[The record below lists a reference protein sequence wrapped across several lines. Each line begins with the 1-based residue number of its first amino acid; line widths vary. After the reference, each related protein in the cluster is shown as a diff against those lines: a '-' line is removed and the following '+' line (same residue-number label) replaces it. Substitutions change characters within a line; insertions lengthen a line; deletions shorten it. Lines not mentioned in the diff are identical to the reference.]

1 MPFFSLPRMVEAN
14 KRFHVPTE
22 IVPGAET
29 RGSSSFNPGCEVG
42 HHTAGAKT
50 GDRPSLHLC
59 IVGRSDLDGPLCND
73 FLTRAGVA
81 VIVACGRAN
90 HAGLGSFRGIIGN
103 SGAWGIEAEDDGDG
117 TWSDLQIVSY
127 PRLVAARLWLINRDA
142 SWYVPH
148 RVWGA
153 NPIGGGWAGRKIDP
167 KGIADEWMRA
177 HVDALLKN
185 PNHVPT
191 RAIPGS
197 KEIVMLDAADKTWIT
212 GELKRVGLR
221 VAATALSGGANTVV
235 SAADAKGFEGI
246 SLAHAVYML
255 MYGDDAND
263 TTDKQTHPNNMQRIR
278 AELALSAAREAG
290 MLAAMQQLAQSS
302 GVSVTPDVLREM
314 IEAAAKKAIAGID
327 LKLVA
332 DVATTN

>member
-1 MPFFSLPRMVEAN
+1 MPFFPIARMIEAN
-14 KRFHVPTE
+14 KRFHLVTE
-22 IVPGAET
+22 VVPGAET

-59 IVGRSDLDGPLCND
+59 TVGRVDLDGPLCND

-117 TWSDLQIVSY
+117 TWSDLQIVAY

-167 KGIADEWMRA
+167 KGIIDEWMRA
-177 HVDALLKN
+177 WVDALLKN
-185 PNHVPT
+185 PNIVPT
-191 RAIPGS
+191 RAMPGS
-197 KEIVMLDAADKTWIT
+197 EEIVMPLVPKDADVLLAGKIEIPVQYQKEYAQKVYTLEQLIFSAQYHAQE
-212 GELKRVGLR
+212 GHQQLAAY
-221 VAATALSGGANTVV
+221 VAQST
-235 SAADAKGFEGI
+235 
-246 SLAHAVYML
+246 
-255 MYGDDAND
+255 
-263 TTDKQTHPNNMQRIR
+263 
-278 AELALSAAREAG
+278 AREAA
-290 MLAAMQQLAQSS
+290 MLTAINALAQSS
-302 GVSVTPDVLREM
+302 GVGVTPETLKAMIDSSVENALATLDLR
-314 IEAAAKKAIAGID
+314 
-327 LKLVA
+327 LVA
-332 DVATTN
+332 GPTVGGVTT

>member
-59 IVGRSDLDGPLCND
+59 IVGRSDLEGPLCND
-73 FLTRAGVA
+73 FLTRAGVC

-153 NPIGGGWAGRKIDP
+153 NPIGGGWVGRKIDP

-185 PNHVPT
+185 PNHVST
-191 RAIPGS
+191 RAMPGS
-197 KEIVMLDAADKTWIT
+197 EEIVMPLVPKDADVLLAGKIEIPAAYQKEYGQKVYTLEQLVFSAQYHAQEAHQQLDTF
-212 GELKRVGLR
+212 V
-221 VAATALSGGANTVV
+221 
-235 SAADAKGFEGI
+235 
-246 SLAHAVYML
+246 
-255 MYGDDAND
+255 
-263 TTDKQTHPNNMQRIR
+263 R
-278 AELALSAAREAG
+278 ASTAREAAT
-290 MLAAMQQLAQSS
+290 LAALQQLAQSS
-302 GVSVTPDVLREM
+302 GVPVTPDALKTM
-314 IEAAAKKAIAGID
+314 IENAAEQAVAALDLRIVQNPAGT
-327 LKLVA
+327 A
-332 DVATTN
+332 PAG